1 MNNTVSC
8 GALMEA
14 LTYMLENRTNDA
26 SIMALR
32 QAQNS
37 VNTDKRPADKLM
49 NMSADLGMDK
59 NVKDNEREL
68 AQSFNTGMM
77 DGAGEPQ
84 GPLPTED
91 EFLQTEPVEEELPS
105 DEEVSEVSDEEEV
118 SDEQAEANV
127 GMVTDF
133 VQQCMDSEAEG
144 N

>member
-26 SIMALR
+26 SIIALR
-32 QAQNS
+32 QAQNG

-84 GPLPTED
+84 APMPTED
-91 EFLQTEPVEEELPS
+91 EFLQTEPVEEELPP
-105 DEEVSEVSDEEEV
+105 DEEISEEEV

>member
-59 NVKDNEREL
+59 NVKDNERDL

-84 GPLPTED
+84 APMPTEY
-91 EFLQTEPVEEELPS
+91 EFLQTEPVEEELPP
-105 DEEVSEVSDEEEV
+105 DEELSEEEV